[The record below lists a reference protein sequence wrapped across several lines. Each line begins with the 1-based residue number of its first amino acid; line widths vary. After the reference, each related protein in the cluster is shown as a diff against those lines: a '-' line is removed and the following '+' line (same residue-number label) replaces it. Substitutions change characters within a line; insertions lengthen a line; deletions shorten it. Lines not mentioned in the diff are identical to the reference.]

1 MHRRWHRTLALLA
14 AAALA
19 LTACG
24 GGSDD
29 DGGGGS
35 ADAPVGDPVA
45 GGTAKIGLVSEPRTL
60 DPAFLG
66 NNLTTNSLVGSALY
80 GALFTQDPVTGDLS
94 PAMAESLETTD
105 GGTTYRMTLQE
116 GLTFSDGSPLDAEA
130 VRANW
135 ARAKDIGLRAPV
147 LAVGL
152 GLGDLRTV
160 DAVTFEFTLNRPTPN
175 FGGAITTSAL
185 NWIGAP
191 AALTQG
197 QAAFDANPI
206 GAGPFVLESWTR
218 GGELRLLRNDR
229 YWDAPKPYLD
239 GLTLS
244 VANDA
249 EQRYNALQSG
259 ATDAILNG
267 STQITARAEEAG
279 FDIAA
284 ENRPNGGTEFLF
296 NTTVAPF
303 DDVRAREAVYKAI
316 DLEAVSQA
324 VFEGQATA
332 PSSWFA
338 ESSPFYTGDHLP
350 GPDPERAEELFA
362 ELAAEGKPVSF
373 TIVTFPTP
381 DSTGIAQSIQT
392 QLSAYDDVT
401 VEIDNRDFAGATGA
415 LTGKSHQAITAGV
428 QFVDPEPQWWAHLHS
443 ESFSNYSG
451 IEDAEL
457 DEALDAARAATD
469 EAERRDAY
477 QRVEERTAEIY
488 PAVLIA
494 ETEEVVLTRDG
505 RLQGVVISGAGTVL
519 VDGMWL
525 NQ

>member
-1 MHRRWHRTLALLA
+1 MHRRWHRPLALLA

-19 LTACG
+19 LSACG
-24 GGSDD
+24 GGNDD
-29 DGGGGS
+29 EGGS
-35 ADAPVGDPVA
+35 AGAPVGDPVA
-45 GGTAKIGLVSEPRTL
+45 GGTAMIGLVSEPRTL

-66 NNLTTNSLVGSALY
+66 NNLTTNSLVGSALF
-80 GALFTQDPVTGDLS
+80 GALFTQDPVTGELS
-94 PAMAESLETTD
+94 PSMAESLETTD
-105 GGTTYRMTLQE
+105 GGSTYRMTLRE

-152 GLGDLRTV
+152 SLGDLTAV
-160 DAVTFEFTLNRPTPN
+160 DALTFEFTLNRPTPN

-185 NWIGAP
+185 NWIGSP

-206 GAGPFVLESWTR
+206 GAGPFVLENWTR
-218 GGELRLLRNDR
+218 GGELRLVRNDA

-249 EQRYNALQSG
+249 DQRYNGLQSG

-279 FDIAA
+279 FGIAA
-284 ENRPNGGTEFLF
+284 ENTPNGGTEFLF

-303 DDVRAREAVYKAI
+303 DDARAREAVYKAI

-324 VFEGQATA
+324 VWEGQATV
-332 PSSWFA
+332 PTSWFG
-338 ESSPFYTGDHLP
+338 EDSPFHTGDHLP

-362 ELAAEGKPVSF
+362 ELAAEGTPVSF
-373 TIVTFPTP
+373 SIVTFPTP
-381 DSTGIAQSIQT
+381 DSTGIAQAFQT

-443 ESFSNYSG
+443 SSFSNYSG

-477 QRVEERTAEIY
+477 QRAEERTAEIY
-488 PAVLIA
+488 PVLLVAV
-494 ETEEVVLTRDG
+494 TEETVITRED
-505 RLQGVVISGAGTVL
+505 RLQGVVVSGAGTVL

-525 NQ
+525 NE